1 MTCWHWLIC
10 LEWPIIRS
18 TPNDNGGLAKFGLP
32 YNDFGLYKGISV
44 VVRAAD
50 VLEDAGS
57 LEGRKMISQRRSAQ
71 IGLAAAFVVLI
82 TSFGILAV
90 QGDNSSSIT
99 KDAALTNQQTQT
111 SALPVAMSLSAR
123 THAQLN
129 SPQQ

>member
-1 MTCWHWLIC
+1 M
-10 LEWPIIRS
+10 
-18 TPNDNGGLAKFGLP
+18 
-32 YNDFGLYKGISV
+32 V
-44 VVRAAD
+44 
-50 VLEDAGS
+50 
-57 LEGRKMISQRRSAQ
+57 SQRRGAQ